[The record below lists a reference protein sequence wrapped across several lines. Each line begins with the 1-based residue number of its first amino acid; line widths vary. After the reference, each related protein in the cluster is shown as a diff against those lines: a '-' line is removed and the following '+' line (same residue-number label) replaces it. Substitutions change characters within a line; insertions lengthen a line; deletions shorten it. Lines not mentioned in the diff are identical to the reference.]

1 MIFGLLLGSFLRTLE
16 LENGAQSEKTRICE
30 NAVLPSVLQAKSQ
43 VGGTQIAACW
53 LPGKTFSGSS
63 NEVVCLIAEGSE
75 KCGK

>member
-1 MIFGLLLGSFLRTLE
+1 MIFGLLLGSFLMTLE
-16 LENGAQSEKTRICE
+16 HRNGDRSEKTRIGE
-30 NAVLPSVLQAKSQ
+30 KAVLPSVLQAKSQ
-43 VGGTQIAACW
+43 VGGTQIAPFW